1 MAIVVPSIFAD
12 ATNSAMDHAIRI
24 GKVAFDATDLVPD
37 IAECGDEV
45 HFPTIDR
52 ITDAETMVKGTDL
65 TPSELSMT
73 DNKATIRQVGK
84 AVRIYDKDAAQTKG

>member
-1 MAIVVPSIFAD
+1 MAIVVPGIFAD
-12 ATNSAMDHAIRI
+12 ATNAAMDHAIRI

-52 ITDAETMVKGTDL
+52 ITDAETMVKGKDL

-73 DNKATIRQVGK
+73 DNKAVVRQVGK
-84 AVRIYDKDAAQTKG
+84 AVRIYDKDAAQT